1 MDPLNFT
8 VGGHSSLL
16 PKSMGGSRS
25 LSLSRQSSL
34 PGGGG
39 SRAGTIHATYTELG
53 FKVDPRLRES
63 RLQSPSGREAL
74 VRAT

>member
-39 SRAGTIHATYTELG
+39 SRTGTIHVLIQGVLAGLG
-53 FKVDPRLRES
+53 
-63 RLQSPSGREAL
+63 L
-74 VRAT
+74 V